1 MDNLIYWK
9 TVACIV
15 KLLKE
20 GEGERVNGIKEI
32 LNFLYSHFS
41 IWLRRLI
48 PPPQAPLF
56 CVLYIS
62 IARWLRG
69 EVGGFWLCHTIKFTQ
84 SPSRVL
90 KYFIDPPLL
99 TFHARID
106 SLRSP

>member
-41 IWLRRLI
+41 IWLRQLI